1 MSVDMCWWWTAGGW
15 DGEHNHVAFILR
27 PYHLAKSLTF
37 INDFPSGGPY
47 FAPLAVSVAMTL
59 SIHGYT
65 AELAMG

>member
-1 MSVDMCWWWTAGGW
+1 MIILL
-15 DGEHNHVAFILR
+15 FILR
-27 PYHLAKSLTF
+27 AHHVAKSKF
-37 INDFPSGGPY
+37 SPSKFQPQRPY